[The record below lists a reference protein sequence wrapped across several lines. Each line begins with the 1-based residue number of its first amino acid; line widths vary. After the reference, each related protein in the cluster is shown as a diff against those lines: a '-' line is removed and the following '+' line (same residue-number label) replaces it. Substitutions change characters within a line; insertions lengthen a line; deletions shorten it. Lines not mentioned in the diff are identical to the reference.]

1 MSKLKKR
8 KLIFTYRFLSVLDVL
23 FSNRFEL
30 TTFNEDGT
38 KENRTKFDKKE
49 ILNIKNKWNT

>member
-49 ILNIKNKWNT
+49 ILNIKNK